1 MNAVLWLL
9 TIEALGLL
17 AFPAAYALFPALR
30 DRGFGFAK
38 PLGML
43 MLALPVWWLGSAHVP
58 LGPRATAALVVV
70 ALAVAAAVL
79 ARRMWPELVA
89 FVRREWRLLLATEA
103 VFLAVFALWALM
115 RAGMPGILHTEQ
127 PMDFAFLNA
136 SMIATAFPPGDPWL
150 SGHGI
155 SYYYFGYLT
164 MGLPGVLAD
173 IPSGYV
179 YNLALALLPAM
190 AAMGVVSLVTT
201 VAVRLG
207 ATLLTG
213 FGVGLLGALM
223 LGFLGNL
230 EGVFEL
236 FRAWGIGAQG
246 FWEFVGIK
254 GLDAPAAGASFFPS
268 DHWWWW
274 RSSRVIDTVVEGLS
288 LDPTIHEYPF
298 FSWFLG
304 DLHPH
309 VMSIPFVL
317 LFMAFTYVLL
327 TDETPLEGE
336 WWRRRWPFVLAM
348 GLSLGALGFINA
360 WDLPVFLA
368 IGAGAAVLRAYRAA
382 RDGERRPVAWAA
394 GIAGA
399 LLFLGIVPYLPYYA
413 GSLAGQVKGVAL
425 VTTPGTS
432 LLHFLIVWGVFA
444 LPVAAVAL
452 SLRSRA
458 PDKPFALTLSPPP
471 LLLSAPPPFAL
482 SLSKGN
488 RPVLIA
494 AALGLAPFVLWLGPV
509 LVTGE
514 TAELADRLW
523 VALPLSLALA
533 WLLASTVRAGD
544 AALAFVLG
552 AAAMGVALVLGPE
565 LYYVV
570 DFFGNRMNTVFKLYY
585 QAWAVLAVAAPLTL
599 YFGIRSALQGGL
611 WLRRAGVA
619 AALGFAALAV
629 GAFYLPAGMTLTV
642 NATSGS
648 QYTLDATAFLREQD
662 PGEHAAIEWLR
673 DNAEAGDV
681 IVEAVGDD
689 YSTFGRVASFT
700 GLPSPLNWPGH
711 ELQWRGSSEP
721 QTGRAE
727 AVAALYSAQDA
738 AAAEAVIE
746 RYGVRY
752 VVLGPRER
760 GKYAVDSLDHLAPVL
775 SPAFA
780 HGDVR
785 VYEVTGDA

>member
-1 MNAVLWLL
+1 MTNAVLWLL
-9 TIEALGLL
+9 TVEALGLL

-58 LGPRATAALVVV
+58 LGPRATAALVFV
-70 ALAVAAAVL
+70 ALAVAAALL
-79 ARRMWPELVA
+79 ARRMWPELSA

-103 VFLAVFALWALM
+103 VFLAVFVVWALL
-115 RAGMPGILHTEQ
+115 RAGMPGIQHTEQ

-136 SMIATAFPPGDPWL
+136 SMIAATFPPGDPWL
-150 SGHGI
+150 SAHGI

-179 YNLALALLPAM
+179 YNLALVLLPAM
-190 AAMGVVSLVTT
+190 AAMGVVSLVTS

-236 FRAWGIGAQG
+236 LRAWGIGAQG
-246 FWEFVGIK
+246 FWDVVGIK
-254 GLDAPAAGASFFPS
+254 GLDAPAAGASLFPS

-274 RSSRVIDTVVEGLS
+274 RSSRVIDTVVEGVS

-327 TDETPLEGE
+327 TDKTPLNGD

-368 IGAGAAVLRAYRAA
+368 IGASAAMLRAYRAA
-382 RDGERRPVAWAA
+382 RDGEGRPVAWAA
-394 GIAGA
+394 GIAGS

-413 GSLAGQVKGVAL
+413 GSLAGQVKGIAL

-432 LLHFLIVWGVFA
+432 LLHFLIVWGMFA
-444 LPVAAVAL
+444 LAVAAVAL

-458 PDKPFALTLSPPP
+458 RDK
-471 LLLSAPPPFAL
+471 PFAL
-482 SLSKGN
+482 SLSKSN
-488 RPVLIA
+488 RPVVVA
-494 AALGLAPFVLWLGPV
+494 AALGLAPFALWLGPV

-514 TAELADRLW
+514 TGELVDRLW
-523 VALPLSLALA
+523 VALPLSLALP

-585 QAWAVLAVAAPLTL
+585 QAWTVLAVVAPLTL
-599 YFGIRSALQGGL
+599 YFGLRSALQGGL

-629 GAFYLPAGMTLTV
+629 GAFYLPAGMALTV

-648 QYTLDATAFLREQD
+648 QYTLDATAFLREQA

-673 DNAEAGDV
+673 DNAEADDV

-727 AVAALYSAQDA
+727 DVAALYGAPDA
-738 AAAEAVIE
+738 PTAEAVIE

-760 GKYAVDSLDHLAPVL
+760 GRYGVDSLDHLAPAL
-775 SPAFA
+775 SLAFVE
-780 HGDVR
+780 GDVQ

>member
-1 MNAVLWLL
+1 MTNAVLWLL
-9 TIEALGLL
+9 TVEALGLL

-58 LGPRATAALVVV
+58 LGPRATAVLVFAV
-70 ALAVAAAVL
+70 LAVAAALL
-79 ARRMWPELVA
+79 ARRMWPELAV

-103 VFLAVFALWALM
+103 VFLAVFIVWALL
-115 RAGMPGILHTEQ
+115 RAGMPGIQHTEQ

-136 SMIATAFPPGDPWL
+136 SMIAATFPPGDPWL

-164 MGLPGVLAD
+164 MGLPGVLSD

-190 AAMGVVSLVTT
+190 AAMGVVSLVTS

-236 FRAWGIGAQG
+236 LRAWGIGAQG
-246 FWEFVGIK
+246 FWDAVGIK
-254 GLDAPAAGASFFPS
+254 GLDAPAAGASLFPS

-274 RSSRVIDTVVEGLS
+274 RSSRVIDTVVEGIS

-327 TDETPLEGE
+327 MDKTPLNGD

-368 IGAGAAVLRAYRAA
+368 VGAGAAVLRAYRSA
-382 RDGERRPVAWAA
+382 RDGEGRPVAWAVGVA
-394 GIAGA
+394 GS
-399 LLFLGIVPYLPYYA
+399 LLLLAIVPYLPYYA
-413 GSLAGQVKGVAL
+413 GSLAGQVKGIAL

-444 LPVAAVAL
+444 LAVAAVAL

-458 PDKPFALTLSPPP
+458 PDEPS
-471 LLLSAPPPFAL
+471 AL

-488 RPVLIA
+488 RPVVIA
-494 AALGLAPFVLWLGPV
+494 ASLGRAPLGRWLGPGGGAGGPTAGADPRGGGGTH
-509 LVTGE
+509 TGGGPRARDRRDHGARRPALGRA
-514 TAELADRLW
+514 TPLA
-523 VALPLSLALA
+523 
-533 WLLASTVRAGD
+533 G
-544 AALAFVLG
+544 
-552 AAAMGVALVLGPE
+552 
-565 LYYVV
+565 
-570 DFFGNRMNTVFKLYY
+570 
-585 QAWAVLAVAAPLTL
+585 
-599 YFGIRSALQGGL
+599 
-611 WLRRAGVA
+611 AGVA
-619 AALGFAALAV
+619 ARVDSASGRRRPRVRPRLGGDGRRPRAGAGALLRRRLLRQPDEHGVQALLSGVGRSCCSRAPDPILWNTERPARRSVAAPGGCGRSARIRRLGCGRLLSSRGDGADSERNLRQPVHPRRDGLPARAGARRARGHRVAARQRRGRRRHRRGRGRRLLDLRARRLLHRPALAPEL
-629 GAFYLPAGMTLTV
+629 ARPRAPMARLERAAG
-642 NATSGS
+642 
-648 QYTLDATAFLREQD
+648 R
-662 PGEHAAIEWLR
+662 
-673 DNAEAGDV
+673 
-681 IVEAVGDD
+681 
-689 YSTFGRVASFT
+689 
-700 GLPSPLNWPGH
+700 PS
-711 ELQWRGSSEP
+711 
-721 QTGRAE
+721 
-727 AVAALYSAQDA
+727 
-738 AAAEAVIE
+738 
-746 RYGVRY
+746 
-752 VVLGPRER
+752 
-760 GKYAVDSLDHLAPVL
+760 
-775 SPAFA
+775 
-780 HGDVR
+780 
-785 VYEVTGDA
+785 

>member
-1 MNAVLWLL
+1 MTHAVLWLL

-17 AFPAAYALFPALR
+17 AFPIAYALFPALR

-43 MLALPVWWLGSAHVP
+43 MLAYPVWALGSAHFP
-58 LGPRATAALVVV
+58 LGPRATAALAFV
-70 ALAVAAAVL
+70 ALAFAAAVL
-79 ARRMWPELVA
+79 ARRMWPQLVA
-89 FVRREWRLLLATEA
+89 FVRREWRLLLAMEA
-103 VFLAVFALWALM
+103 VFLAVFAVWALM
-115 RAGMPGILHTEQ
+115 RAGMPGIQHTEQ

-136 SMIATAFPPGDPWL
+136 SMIAATFPPGDPWL

-155 SYYYFGYLT
+155 SYYYFGFLT
-164 MGLPGVLAD
+164 MGLPGVLSG
-173 IPSGYV
+173 IPSGFV

-190 AAMGVVSLVTT
+190 AVMGAISLVTS
-201 VAVRLG
+201 VACRIG
-207 ATLLTG
+207 ATLLTA
-213 FGVGLLGALM
+213 FGVALLGALM

-236 FRAWGIGAQG
+236 LRAWGIGSVG
-246 FWEFVGIK
+246 FWEAVGIR

-274 RSSRVIDTVVEGLS
+274 RSSRVIDTVVEGVS
-288 LDPTIHEYPF
+288 LAPTIHEYPF

-317 LFMAFTYVLL
+317 LFMAFTYALL
-327 TDETPLEGE
+327 TDDTPLDGG
-336 WWRRRWPFVLAM
+336 WWRARWPLALAM

-360 WDLPVFLA
+360 WDLPVFFA
-368 IGAGAAVLRAYRAA
+368 IGAGAVALRAHRAA
-382 RDGERRPVAWAA
+382 RSGEARPIAWAFGVA
-394 GIAGA
+394 AV
-399 LLFLGIVPYLPYYA
+399 LLLLAIVPYLPYYA
-413 GSLAGQVKGVAL
+413 GSLAGQVKGIAL
-425 VTTPGTS
+425 VTTPGS
-432 LLHFLIVWGVFA
+432 SPLHFLIVWGVF
-444 LPVAAVAL
+444 V
-452 SLRSRA
+452 
-458 PDKPFALTLSPPP
+458 FALGTMKL
-471 LLLSAPPPFAL
+471 AMVERARERIVID
-482 SLSKGN
+482 
-488 RPVLIA
+488 RPVVIA
-494 AALGLAPFVLWLGPV
+494 ATLGLAPFALWLGPV

-514 TAELADRLW
+514 TAELVDRLW
-523 VALPLSLALA
+523 VALPLSIALA
-533 WLLASTVRAGD
+533 WLLAATVRAGD
-544 AALAFVLG
+544 ASLAFVLG
-552 AAAMGVALVLGPE
+552 AAAMGVALILGPE

-570 DFFGNRMNTVFKLYY
+570 DSFGNRMNTVFKLYY
-585 QAWAVLAVAAPLTL
+585 QAWALLAVAAPLTL

-629 GAFYLPAGMTLTV
+629 GALYLPAGMALTV

-648 QYTLDATAFLREQD
+648 QYTLDATAFLREQA
-662 PGEHAAIEWLR
+662 PGEYAAIEWLR
-673 DNAEAGDV
+673 DNADAGDV

-727 AVAALYSAQDA
+727 DVAALYAAPDA
-738 AAAEAVIE
+738 AAANAIVQ

-760 GKYAVDSLDHLAPVL
+760 GKYGVDSLDHLAPAL
-775 SPAFA
+775 TPAFA

-785 VYEVTGDA
+785 VYEVTGRATRGDDA

>member
-17 AFPAAYALFPALR
+17 AFPVVYALFPALR
-30 DRGFGFAK
+30 DRGFAFAK

-43 MLALPVWWLGSAHVP
+43 MLAYPVWVLGSAHVP
-58 LGPRATAALVVV
+58 LGPRATAALVFV
-70 ALAVAAAVL
+70 ALAVAAAML
-79 ARRMWPELVA
+79 ARRMWPQLSD
-89 FVRREWRLLLATEA
+89 FVRREWRLLMAMEA
-103 VFLAVFALWALM
+103 VFLAVFLVWALM
-115 RAGMPGILHTEQ
+115 RAGMPGIQHTEQ

-136 SMIATAFPPGDPWL
+136 SMIASAFPPGDPWL

-164 MGLPGVLAD
+164 MGLPGVLSG

-190 AAMGVVSLVTT
+190 AAMAVVSLVAS
-201 VAVRLG
+201 VAVRMG
-207 ATLLTG
+207 ATLLTA

-230 EGVFEL
+230 EGVFEML
-236 FRAWGIGAQG
+236 RAWGIGAEG
-246 FWEFVGIK
+246 FWEAVGVK

-274 RSSRVIDTVVEGLS
+274 RSSRVIDTVVEGVS

-304 DLHPH
+304 DLHAH

-317 LFMAFTYVLL
+317 LFLAFTWVLL
-327 TDETPLEGE
+327 TDDTPLIGA

-360 WDLPVFLA
+360 WDLPVFFA
-368 IGAGAAVLRAYRAA
+368 VGAAAAALRAFRAA
-382 RDGERRPVAWAA
+382 RDGEGRPVAWAA
-394 GIAGA
+394 AVTGS
-399 LLFLGIVPYLPYYA
+399 LLILAVMPYLPYYA
-413 GSLAGQVKGVAL
+413 GSLAGQVKGFAL

-432 LLHFLIVWGVFA
+432 LLHFLIVWGLFA
-444 LPVAAVAL
+444 LAVAAVAL

-458 PDKPFALTLSPPP
+458 PHKPFA
-471 LLLSAPPPFAL
+471 LSAPPPFAL

-488 RPVLIA
+488 RAVAVA
-494 AALGLAPFVLWLGPV
+494 ASLGLAPFVLWLGPV

-533 WLLASTVRAGD
+533 WLLAAAMRAAD

-570 DFFGNRMNTVFKLYY
+570 DSFGNRMNTVFKLYY

-599 YFGIRSALQGGL
+599 YFGVRSALQGGL
-611 WLRRAGVA
+611 WLRRAGAA

-629 GAFYLPAGMTLTV
+629 GAFYLPAGMALTV

-648 QYTLDATAFLREQD
+648 QYTLDATAFLREQA

-673 DNAEAGDV
+673 ANAEADDV

-689 YSTFGRVASFT
+689 YSAFGRVASFT

-711 ELQWRGSSEP
+711 QLQWRGSSEP
-721 QTGRAE
+721 QVGRAE
-727 AVAALYSAQDA
+727 DVAALYGATDA
-738 AAAEAVIE
+738 SAAEAVIE

-760 GKYAVDSLDHLAPVL
+760 GKYAVDSLDHLAPAL
-775 SPAFA
+775 SLAFA
-780 HGDVR
+780 RADVR
-785 VYEVTGDA
+785 VYEVTDDA

>member
-1 MNAVLWLL
+1 MTHAVLWLL

-17 AFPAAYALFPALR
+17 AFPVAYALFPALR
-30 DRGFGFAK
+30 DRGFAFAK

-43 MLALPVWWLGSAHVP
+43 MLAYPVWALGSAHVP
-58 LGPRATAALVVV
+58 LGPRATAVLVFA
-70 ALAVAAAVL
+70 ALAVAAAML
-79 ARRMWPELVA
+79 ARRTWPELVE
-89 FVRREWRLLLATEA
+89 FVRREWRLLLSLEA
-103 VFLAVFALWALM
+103 VFLAVFAAWALM

-136 SMIATAFPPGDPWL
+136 SMFAPAFPPEDPWL

-164 MGLPGVLAD
+164 MGLPGVLAG
-173 IPSGYV
+173 IPPGYV

-190 AAMGVVSLVTT
+190 AAMGVVSLVAT
-201 VAVRLG
+201 VAVRMG
-207 ATLLTG
+207 ATLLTA

-230 EGVFEL
+230 EGVFEML
-236 FRAWGIGAQG
+236 RAWGVGAEG
-246 FWEFVGIK
+246 FWKAVGIG
-254 GLDAPAAGASFFPS
+254 GLEAPAASASFFPA

-274 RSSRVIDTVVEGLS
+274 RSTRVIETVVEGVT
-288 LDPTIHEYPF
+288 LDTTIHEYPF
-298 FSWFLG
+298 FSYFLG

-327 TDETPLEGE
+327 ADETPPGGG
-336 WWRRRWPFVLAM
+336 WWARRWPFMLAM

-368 IGAGAAVLRAYRAA
+368 IGSAAAALRAYRASREGA
-382 RDGERRPVAWAA
+382 GRASVWAA
-394 GIAGA
+394 GVAGS
-399 LLFLGIVPYLPYYA
+399 LLFLSVVPYLPYYA
-413 GSLAGQVKGVAL
+413 GSLAGQVKGIAL
-425 VTTPGTS
+425 VTTPGSS
-432 LLHFLIVWGVFA
+432 LPHFLIVWGVFA
-444 LPVAAVAL
+444 FALAAAKLAVMPRIRERVAL
-452 SLRSRA
+452 
-458 PDKPFALTLSPPP
+458 D
-471 LLLSAPPPFAL
+471 
-482 SLSKGN
+482 
-488 RPVLIA
+488 RPVVIA
-494 AALGLAPFVLWLGPV
+494 AALGLAPLALWLGPV

-533 WLLASTVRAGD
+533 WALAAAVRAD
-544 AALAFVLG
+544 DTALAFTLG
-552 AAAMGVALVLGPE
+552 AAAMGIALLLGPE

-570 DFFGNRMNTVFKLYY
+570 DSFGNRMNTVFKLYY

-599 YFGIRSALQGGL
+599 YLGIRSALQGGL

-619 AALGFAALAV
+619 AGLGFAALAV
-629 GAFYLPAGMTLTV
+629 GALYLPAGMALTM
-642 NATSGS
+642 NATTGG
-648 QYTLDATAFLREQD
+648 QYTLDATAFLREHA

-673 DNAEAGDV
+673 ANAQAGDV

-689 YSTFGRVASFT
+689 YSTYGRVASFT

-711 ELQWRGSSEP
+711 QLQWRGTSEP
-721 QTGRAE
+721 QTGRRE
-727 AVAALYSAQDA
+727 DVQALYTAPDP
-738 AAAEAVIE
+738 AAAEVLVE

-760 GKYAVDSLDHLAPVL
+760 GAYGVDSLDHLAPAL
-775 SPAFA
+775 SPAFS
-780 HGDVR
+780 HEDVQ
-785 VYEVTGDA
+785 VYAVTDDATRGGDA